1 MNYARITLVGYSGA
15 IINQLKNK
23 IMKVYKEMNLRDFK
37 FWSGAKSNAETL
49 TNEQLDKV
57 DSILEELYPY
67 GMNETEINNFFGFGF
82 DTIRKWLGIE
92 KEEDE

>member
-1 MNYARITLVGYSGA
+1 
-15 IINQLKNK
+15 
-23 IMKVYKEMNLRDFK
+23 MKVYSEKSLRNFE

-49 TNEQLDKV
+49 TDEQLDMV

-82 DTIRKWLGIE
+82 DTIREWLGIKDE
-92 KEEDE
+92 EEEEEEDE